1 MNILSICSKNT
12 ICSLARTS
20 IVPVSILLTLLL
32 SVGWA
37 AAAVTD
43 LQISPKDPY
52 VGDSVTI
59 SGTASPNE
67 VLSASVIF
75 VQNAAVSNGEYKYDP
90 GKVSIPKGTTSSII
104 TVDGAKDL
112 TISTKILGIDLYRTL
127 EASAGT
133 ATMSMSNIPKGRY
146 DLVISGKA
154 EGTDP
159 VQVIMT
165 ANINI
170 QADKKGRFKYSYK
183 TNYVPAG
190 EFTIDIG
197 DQTRVVTLS
206 PETGKKKGE
215 GSGKGE
221 AKVLD
226 TQTQPELPLAS
237 LPDVSPENNV
247 TEQMAPPVTEPNI
260 TEEIVHPTT
269 EPQSFMDSL
278 RALLDKFLKSLGF
291 D

>member
-1 MNILSICSKNT
+1 MKILSICSKND
-12 ICSLARTS
+12 IYSLARTS
-20 IVPVSILLTLLL
+20 IVPASILLTVLL
-32 SVGWA
+32 SVCCA

-43 LQISPKDPY
+43 LQISPENPY

-59 SGTASPNE
+59 YGTASPNE
-67 VLSASVIF
+67 VLSASVTF
-75 VQNAAVSNGEYKYDP
+75 VQNAAASNGEYKYDP
-90 GKVSIPKGTTSSII
+90 GKVSIPKSTTNSII
-104 TVDGAKDL
+104 TVKGAKDL
-112 TISTKILGIDLYRTL
+112 TISTKILGIDLHRTL

-146 DLVISGKA
+146 DLVVSGKT

-165 ANINI
+165 AKINI

-183 TNYVPAG
+183 TDYVPAG

-206 PETGKKKGE
+206 PKTGNKKGA
-215 GSGKGE
+215 GGGKGE
-221 AKVLD
+221 ARVID
-226 TQTQPELPLAS
+226 TQTQPELPLGS
-237 LPDVSPENNV
+237 LPEVSPETN
-247 TEQMAPPVTEPNI
+247 VTEPNV
-260 TEEIVHPTT
+260 TEEMMPET

-278 RALLDKFLKSLGF
+278 SALLDKFLKSLGF